1 MAGGSPNLFP
11 SGFLE
16 FKDSC
21 TGPLLYRD
29 QPNRESSGIVLSNF
43 MNKYVTR
50 NEQFNPTRTL
60 TYIQYLNNNW
70 NKLDKDL
77 KKDLLQLLKG
87 SNGNI
92 GKAILNKNSMGAS
105 IKEFFGDTNT
115 NTNTGAAGGGAITL
129 KKDNNVSMNVFIIV
143 IVAIISIVLGYMICS
158 I

>member
-70 NKLDKDL
+70 NNLDKDL
-77 KKDLLQLLKG
+77 KNDLLQLLKG

-92 GKAILNKNSMGAS
+92 GKAILNKNTMGES

-115 NTNTGAAGGGAITL
+115 NTITGAAEGGAITL

-143 IVAIISIVLGYMICS
+143 IVAIVSIVLGYMICS